1 MLVQYNIDRSFK
13 CCVNM
18 VNIKKMLKWSDI
30 VAVKFPAI
38 TSLEIVRE
46 NINQSFRIDGKD
58 KLYDK
63 ESSKL
68 FVGLFLKPYIYVS
81 TTKKKKISFP

>member
-1 MLVQYNIDRSFK
+1 
-13 CCVNM
+13 M

-58 KLYDK
+58 KL
-63 ESSKL
+63 
-68 FVGLFLKPYIYVS
+68 
-81 TTKKKKISFP
+81 